1 MASYRIGVLASGGGS
16 NLQALMDRIRTG
28 ELPAELAFV
37 ISNNSRSGALDRA
50 RAFGAPAL
58 HVSAVSEGGEAA
70 AAARMLA
77 IVKERAIDLLVLAGY
92 MKKVPETVLSHLKNR
107 VVNIHPALL
116 PAFGGSGFF
125 GRAVHEAVVARGCQY
140 SGMTVHMVDAHYDE
154 GQILLQ
160 KAISLRQGGSADE
173 VAAAVLKLEHAWYWR
188 VIRAFALGE
197 IKPTA
202 SDEPGRAVDAGDFPE
217 RMRRHGD

>member
-1 MASYRIGVLASGGGS
+1 
-16 NLQALMDRIRTG
+16 MDRIRSG

-50 RAFGAPAL
+50 RTFGAPAH
-58 HVSAVSEGGEAA
+58 HVSALSEGGEAA

-92 MKKVPETVLSHLKNR
+92 MKKVPEAVLSHLKNR

-125 GRAVHEAVVARGCQY
+125 GRAVHAAVVARGCQY
-140 SGMTVHMVDAHYDE
+140 SGMTVHMVDAQYDD

-160 KAISLRQGGSADE
+160 QAILLGQGWNADA
-173 VAAAVLKLEHAWYWR
+173 VGAAVLKLEHAWYWR
-188 VIRAFALGE
+188 VIRGFALGE

-202 SDEPGRAVDAGDFPE
+202 GDEPGRAVDLGDFPK
-217 RMRRHGD
+217 RMHGHGD